1 VNKKFGL
8 GLLAL
13 LIVGVVAG
21 ALAVQRNTELQQHAS
36 LFNDLNTAGEIDK
49 TNNPDGTMGP
59 ATWEGNFSNTLPAVY
74 LGSLNFQVTDPE
86 QGKRPTDFPTP
97 SPFPGHATPTPSA
110 TITTASCYFS
120 PESLKLNEGQTGS
133 TTVYSTIK
141 NVATNNK
148 HVTACLTVDSAA
160 PSYLFD
166 TAIDYGNYPR
176 VLTVN
181 ASHVYIVNLYLK
193 DPKYGDQSCTGT
205 VVGSCTMRTHEAE
218 KSNNGPQTVTAL
230 TLVVT
235 KVEVHLARLGVPGAK
250 NQVTPTPHVTGKPSG
265 TPGPRSDNDT
275 DKNDNQSVNKWEVLN
290 IGGTQTVDLVQ
301 LAKTK
306 AFASLGL
313 TKLANGF
320 YTEVRLYIKNATA
333 TLANGT
339 KVDLTIPGK
348 ANIVRVV
355 GPFTIDSSKTTTLSM
370 DFDAQNSVIKA
381 GSKYLLK
388 PVVAKFNQTNQQ

>member
-1 VNKKFGL
+1 VNKKFAL
-8 GLLAL
+8 GVLVLLV
-13 LIVGVVAG
+13 VGVVAG
-21 ALAVQRNTELQQHAS
+21 ALAVRQNTELQQHAS

-59 ATWEGNFSNTLPAVY
+59 ATWERNFSNTLPAAY

-86 QGKRPTDFPTP
+86 QGKRPSVTITTVALPTA
-97 SPFPGHATPTPSA
+97 HATPT
-110 TITTASCYFS
+110 
-120 PESLKLNEGQTGS
+120 
-133 TTVYSTIK
+133 
-141 NVATNNK
+141 
-148 HVTACLTVDSAA
+148 LTVVPTHTEDTENHK
-160 PSYLFD
+160 PS
-166 TAIDYGNYPR
+166 
-176 VLTVN
+176 
-181 ASHVYIVNLYLK
+181 
-193 DPKYGDQSCTGT
+193 GT
-205 VVGSCTMRTHEAE
+205 PGAD
-218 KSNNGPQTVTAL
+218 NNPGGPQAVTAL

-250 NQVTPTPHVTGKPSG
+250 NQITPTHVTGKPSS
-265 TPGPRSDNDT
+265 TPGPRNDNG
-275 DKNDNQSVNKWEVLN
+275 NDNQNVDKWETLN

-320 YTEVRLYIKNATA
+320 YTEVRLYIKTATA
-333 TLANGT
+333 TLTNGT

-355 GPFTIDSSKTTTLSM
+355 EPFTIDSSKTTTLSM
-370 DFDAQNSVIKA
+370 DFDAENSVIKA